1 LTLAYVFTTVSLSFY
16 VESSLDLYVSLYIV
30 EYFIITLLHSPF
42 NPKAQKTINNLS
54 YALFAVFVFIVAIK
68 VLEILVGATV

>member
-1 LTLAYVFTTVSLSFY
+1 MTLAYVFTTVSLSFY